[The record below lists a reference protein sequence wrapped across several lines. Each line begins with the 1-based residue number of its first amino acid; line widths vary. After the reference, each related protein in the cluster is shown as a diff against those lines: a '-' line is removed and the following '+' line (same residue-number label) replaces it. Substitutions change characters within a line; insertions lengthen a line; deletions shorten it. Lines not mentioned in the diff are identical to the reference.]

1 MGRRPWS
8 KIRRKSEDSPE
19 RRARMA
25 ARMRQLGDAAGW
37 HTVEV
42 EVSPVVWGDEER
54 LGDLL
59 DALAA
64 RPELLDPAVGADLS
78 RRAIGVTVTVAAGD
92 PEAART
98 IAARA
103 LGEEIIALGFRRV

>member
-1 MGRRPWS
+1 VRPWS
-8 KIRRKSEDSPE
+8 EIRRKGWDTPE
-19 RRARMA
+19 RRARIA
-25 ARMRQLGDAAGW
+25 ARMWELGDSIGL

-42 EVSPVVWGDEER
+42 EVSPVAWGDDDR

-59 DALAA
+59 DALDA
-64 RPELLDPAVGADLS
+64 RPELLGPAVGVDLS

-98 IAARA
+98 VAARA
-103 LGEEIIALGFRRV
+103 LDEEIIALRFVRF

>member
-1 MGRRPWS
+1 VGRRPWS
-8 KIRRKSEDSPE
+8 EIRRKGDTPE
-19 RRARMA
+19 RRAGTA
-25 ARMRQLGDAAGW
+25 ARMRQLGESIGQ

-42 EVSPVVWGDEER
+42 EVSPVAWGDDDR

-64 RPELLDPAVGADLS
+64 RPELLDPAVGADLG

-92 PEAART
+92 PTAART
-98 IAARA
+98 IAATA
-103 LGEEIIALGFRRV
+103 LDEEIIALGFERL

>member
-1 MGRRPWS
+1 M
-8 KIRRKSEDSPE
+8 
-19 RRARMA
+19 
-25 ARMRQLGDAAGW
+25 
-37 HTVEV
+37 
-42 EVSPVVWGDEER
+42 VWGDEER

-64 RPELLDPAVGADLS
+64 RPELLDPAVGADVS